1 MSQSFEREDKSNGTT
16 QFVLKE
22 STRYQRG
29 QYAIQ
34 LSYYKGK
41 VYLHLQDNNNG
52 RQVSIPDDV
61 FETMN
66 NQFYTINKAV
76 EDVRKANAGPP
87 SPELLVMT
95 SRKKKRVVDLDGD
108 DEF

>member
-1 MSQSFEREDKSNGTT
+1 MAQSFEREDKSNGTI

-22 STRYQRG
+22 STKYQRG

-52 RQVSIPDDV
+52 RQMSLPDEIFDCLY
-61 FETMN
+61 E
-66 NQFYTINKAV
+66 QYYTIHKAV
-76 EDVRKANAGPP
+76 EDVRKENQGPP
-87 SPELLVMT
+87 SPQLLVMT
-95 SRKKKRVVDLDGD
+95 PRKRKRVVDLDGD